1 MKKELL
7 FVENGS
13 IFNNGVEII
22 KSLYF
27 NLFHGDSLGFVF
39 DNALEKNILVDFLK
53 GKKPLQT
60 GKIAFEN
67 NKISTENYEKCFE
80 NNISVIERTSKLI
93 RSLSVEE
100 NIFLFSSYVPRYF
113 VSKHAFEIPI
123 KEIENKLGINLRKY
137 NSPVSLS
144 EKDRVIL
151 EMVKAFAERKKIIA
165 FSNITSFLKEPEL
178 DEVYTMMKKMR
189 QFEMS
194 FLIIEAF
201 DEIIFR
207 WSDNFVIIKHG
218 KTMGIVNSKNV
229 QSDKVFEMLLR
240 DETEKKNPVAPVNN
254 VEYDEWTSEI
264 EFDHVSTEVLHKFS
278 FTVGRGEVVKIYY
291 MDDASGNHILEL
303 LKGERKAESGNIRIE
318 GECYSVSNMSQAIK
332 RGVGFIEEFAYENKL
347 LGNLTAFENI
357 SLLLGE
363 KVPMF
368 WLRRR
373 FRKNIR
379 NFLDAAFDA
388 ADLDKKP
395 EEIQPVDLQRMA
407 YYKWYLYNPKVVV
420 CIRPFAQEDVHV
432 RETTVLMIEMLRNRG
447 ITVIILLSAFSEID
461 LVDGENIFVHNGTV
475 IDEDGVYQFLY
486 GGK

>member
-1 MKKELL
+1 
-7 FVENGS
+7 
-13 IFNNGVEII
+13 
-22 KSLYF
+22 
-27 NLFHGDSLGFVF
+27 
-39 DNALEKNILVDFLK
+39 
-53 GKKPLQT
+53 
-60 GKIAFEN
+60 
-67 NKISTENYEKCFE
+67 
-80 NNISVIERTSKLI
+80 
-93 RSLSVEE
+93 
-100 NIFLFSSYVPRYF
+100 
-113 VSKHAFEIPI
+113 
-123 KEIENKLGINLRKY
+123 
-137 NSPVSLS
+137 
-144 EKDRVIL
+144 
-151 EMVKAFAERKKIIA
+151 
-165 FSNITSFLKEPEL
+165 
-178 DEVYTMMKKMR
+178 
-189 QFEMS
+189 
-194 FLIIEAF
+194 
-201 DEIIFR
+201 
-207 WSDNFVIIKHG
+207 
-218 KTMGIVNSKNV
+218 
-229 QSDKVFEMLLR
+229 
-240 DETEKKNPVAPVNN
+240 
-254 VEYDEWTSEI
+254 
-264 EFDHVSTEVLHKFS
+264 
-278 FTVGRGEVVKIYY
+278 
-291 MDDASGNHILEL
+291 
-303 LKGERKAESGNIRIE
+303 
-318 GECYSVSNMSQAIK
+318 MSQAIK